1 MGSYRLF
8 IDGVA
13 VGFFLAL
20 AAGYFLFRF
29 KQSRTNRPK
38 DDDDI
43 DRLIDDFQ
51 EHYRK
56 VEEEKADPYDERGL

>member
-8 IDGVA
+8 LDGVA

-20 AAGYFLFRF
+20 AAGYLLFRF
-29 KQSRTNRPK
+29 KQSRTKPPK
-38 DDDDI
+38 DEI
-43 DRLIDDFQ
+43 DRLIEDFQ
-51 EHYRK
+51 AYYRK